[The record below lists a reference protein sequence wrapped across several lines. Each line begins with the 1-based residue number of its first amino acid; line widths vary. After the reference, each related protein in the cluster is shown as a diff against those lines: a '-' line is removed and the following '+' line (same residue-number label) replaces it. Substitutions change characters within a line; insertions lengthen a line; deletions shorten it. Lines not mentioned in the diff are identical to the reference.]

1 MEFIRHALDGVVEI
15 RPRLVPDSRGSFFES
30 FRRSAFE
37 AEGLIAD
44 FVQTNRSRS
53 HAAGTVRGLHYQLAP
68 SAQGKLVSV
77 IRGAVFDVAVD
88 LRRSSP
94 TFGKHVAVTLT
105 AASGAELHIPPG
117 FAHGFC
123 TLEPDTEVLY
133 AVTSYYA
140 PERERAIFWA
150 DPALGIDWPTPPD
163 GARLS
168 DKDLRAP
175 MLADAADLF

>member
-1 MEFIRHALDGVVEI
+1 MEFVRHAIDGVVEI
-15 RPRLVPDSRGSFFES
+15 RPRLVPDARGSFFES

-37 AEGLIAD
+37 AEGLLVD

-53 HAAGTVRGLHYQLAP
+53 AAAGTVRGLHYQLAP
-68 SAQGKLVSV
+68 AAQGKLVCV
-77 IRGAVFDVAVD
+77 LRGAVFDVAVD
-88 LRRSSP
+88 LRRNSP
-94 TFGKHVAVTLT
+94 TFGRHVAVTLT

-123 TLEPDTEVLY
+123 TLEPETEVLY

-150 DPALGIDWPTPPD
+150 DPALGIEWPVAPAE
-163 GARLS
+163 ARLS

-175 MLADAADLF
+175 LLADARDLF